1 MTGIGRVLVIV
12 YAIMALG
19 ATGRSFVQIVERFD
33 EAPLAYTLSALSA
46 LVYIVATLALVFAG
60 SRGWYV
66 VAWVAIVFELVGVL
80 VVGTLS
86 FVMPELFAHPTVWSW
101 FGSGYLFVPLALTF
115 QGLWWLATH
124 RPVAQPTASS
134 PAAAIMTGTRTR
146 NRTFRKFAIDHRTF
160 WPMEN
165 PTGRWRKAVPS
176 LSARAPLS
184 DIAGNVNRPCA
195 SR

>member
-60 SRGWYV
+60 RRGWYV
-66 VAWVAIVFELVGVL
+66 VAWVAIAFELVGVL
-80 VVGTLS
+80 IVGTLS

-101 FGSGYLFVPLALTF
+101 YGMGYLFVPLVLPF
-115 QGLWWLATH
+115 LGLWWLATH
-124 RPVAQPTASS
+124 RPAAQTTATSPVAVAS
-134 PAAAIMTGTRTR
+134 
-146 NRTFRKFAIDHRTF
+146 
-160 WPMEN
+160 
-165 PTGRWRKAVPS
+165 
-176 LSARAPLS
+176 
-184 DIAGNVNRPCA
+184 
-195 SR
+195 